1 MTHALLRDCLRA
13 GTWASLAMMP
23 FGLLF
28 RALDLRIGHYG
39 KRVIESL
46 AGPLQ
51 APPFQMLMMVEHFV
65 IGWLSVLPLAWLWRH
80 RAPTPPARLFV
91 GLGYGLLYY
100 LAINATLLPWVYG
113 DRSPL
118 ELGWSTVYPSL
129 VVNLVFG
136 AVAAWLLRGRTL
148 QALPEVHP

>member
-1 MTHALLRDCLRA
+1 MTNALLRDCLRA

-39 KRVIESL
+39 KRVLESL
-46 AGPLQ
+46 AGPLP
-51 APPFQMLMMVEHFV
+51 ATWFQILMMVEHFV

-80 RAPTPPARLFV
+80 RAPALPARLAI

-113 DRSPL
+113 DRYPL

-129 VVNLVFG
+129 LVHLVFG
-136 AVAAWLLRGRTL
+136 AAAAWLLRG
-148 QALPEVHP
+148 QAAQPRSEVHS